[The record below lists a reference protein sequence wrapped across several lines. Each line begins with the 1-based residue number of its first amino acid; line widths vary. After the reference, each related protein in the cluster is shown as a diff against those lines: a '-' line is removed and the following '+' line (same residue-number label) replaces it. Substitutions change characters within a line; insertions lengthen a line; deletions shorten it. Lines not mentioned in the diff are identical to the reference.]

1 MDWTSIKNKTVELFK
16 KYKYAFIVLLI
27 GILLI
32 MLPSE
37 KAKEAETRDITME
50 TENILPIEEQMSQ
63 ILSLVK
69 GAGKVQVMITVAS
82 GEETLYQSDESK
94 STSNN
99 TTSTRIETVTVTDGD
114 RNQQGLVR
122 QINPPIYLGAIVVCQ
137 GADNPVVRLA
147 IVEAIADITGLG
159 SDKIS
164 VLKMK

>member
-1 MDWTSIKNKTVELFK
+1 MDWTSIKNKTVELLK

-37 KAKEAETRDITME
+37 KAKEAETRDITKE

-94 STSNN
+94 NISNN
-99 TTSTRIETVTVTDGD
+99 TTSTRIETITVTDGD

>member
-1 MDWTSIKNKTVELFK
+1 MDWTSIKNKTVELLK

-37 KAKEAETRDITME
+37 KAKEAETRDITKE

-94 STSNN
+94 SISNN
-99 TTSTRIETVTVTDGD
+99 TTSTRIETITVTDGD